1 MQAVFSQLIRIKRT
15 IKLESF
21 QSKTRWLGYRERI
34 RFVFKNGC
42 QERHSFVTWGYFET
56 KSFSRWVI
64 NQYKDN
70 GLFHRH
76 WINLWVDSKHSIF
89 SAKIKILRLLK
100 SLTSI
105 KIWYSGLPRLEQGH
119 LDSSY
124 RLIFPPN
131 LNQSLKQEFVEK
143 IRCLVN
149 SY

>member
-21 QSKTRWLGYRERI
+21 QSKTHWLGYRERI

-105 KIWYSGLPRLEQGH
+105 KIWYSGLPGSNRVIWTVLIG
-119 LDSSY
+119 SY
-124 RLIFPPN
+124 FPQILTN
-131 LNQSLKQEFVEK
+131 LWNKSLWKK
-143 IRCLVN
+143 
-149 SY
+149 SGA